1 MELRGLIKG
10 VQECRDRGTV
20 FFGLGAAG
28 KLMDSVQRGSIADG
42 FTTVLKKKRRGIAN
56 RVGTIEELLKGNRQ
70 TASYS

>member
-1 MELRGLIKG
+1 MP
-10 VQECRDRGTV
+10 

-28 KLMDSVQRGSIADG
+28 KLMDAVQRGRITDG

-56 RVGTIEELLKGNRQ
+56 GVGAVEELLKGNRH